1 MKTIKIDK
9 ATAERW
15 LKSEVQELKDLALQ
29 TYPEL
34 GKKELPKTWEELEKI
49 SGYYV
54 EENSEIVKSSNY
66 YAEDGNQNIFATKEQ
81 AEASIALAM
90 LSQLREVYRDGWKP
104 DWEDGEKLKF
114 CIEFFK
120 NKIDINYYYCTSR
133 FLSFQSAE
141 IRDLFLKN
149 FRELIEKAKPLMS

>member
-15 LKSEVQELKDLALQ
+15 LQSEVQELKDLALQ

-34 GKKELPKTWEELEKI
+34 GKKQLPKTWEELGEIKGFFVT
-49 SGYYV
+49 SD
-54 EENSEIVKSSNY
+54 SEFGTAACRTTVFS
-66 YAEDGNQNIFATKEQ
+66 QNTFATKDQ

-90 LSQLREVYRDGWKP
+90 LSQLREVYRNGWKP

>member
-15 LKSEVQELKDLALQ
+15 LQSEVQELKDLALQ

-34 GKKELPKTWEELEKI
+34 GKKQLPKTWEELEYI
-49 SGYYV
+49 RGYFV
-54 EENSEIVKSSNY
+54 ANDSIIGGCIKSTTTKESK
-66 YAEDGNQNIFATKEQ
+66 NIFATKEQ

-104 DWEDGEKLKF
+104 DWEDGNQEKY
-114 CIEFFK
+114 CIVFSE
-120 NKIDINYYYCTSR
+120 
-133 FLSFQSAE
+133 FLSFQSPE
-141 IRDLFLKN
+141 IRDLFLEN
-149 FRELIEKAKPLMS
+149 FRELIKEAKPLML